1 MGIKAAR
8 RAPESDGTGRSS
20 PSKRARRDADDASAD
35 DASVDDASAAA
46 AEASPDCTEPE
57 KQRLRLVKH
66 DLLERLQA
74 ASTREEA
81 QRILE
86 EDVPEELKSEDVF
99 VQLVS
104 KHVHCPCS
112 PL

>member
-1 MGIKAAR
+1 VVNALRGSQQGRSAGAF
-8 RAPESDGTGRSS
+8 SDGTGRSP
-20 PSKRARRDADDASAD
+20 PSK
-35 DASVDDASAAA
+35 A

-99 VQLVS
+99 VQLVAA
-104 KHVHCPCS
+104 C
-112 PL
+112 